1 MNVIAA
7 IEVELEVTPLGTRS
21 RLHEPVCG
29 VPMLRRTAERIAQA
43 RHVSGVHVLCPEAQV
58 SACRDLLH
66 GTTAVVHPHTAGP
79 PPWRGLVRASRKWAL
94 DGLRGGIGGTTAFD
108 EYTDARLLAALIQE
122 TPCDAVLSIPPAAPF
137 IDPALAD
144 RMVEHLQAVRDEA
157 RIVFMQTPPGVT
169 GVLLESTLIAELH
182 RSGTP
187 IAWLF
192 SYKPDAPQKDLA
204 LLSCCAEAPVELRHA
219 AGRLIG
225 DTDRAI
231 TAIHDLANEL
241 AEPDAASIGRW
252 LQSRNF
258 RAGSLPREI
267 EVELT
272 TDDPLPSSLLR
283 PRGQRVPVRG
293 PLSVELA
300 SRVAES
306 VIVDDTGL
314 VVLGG
319 FGDPLRHT
327 QFRDVLAACR
337 PTESTGGVHGLAV
350 RTAGLDLTEAVAEQL
365 VEYGVDVVE
374 FMLDAWTAETYGR
387 VHGIGGDT
395 TAGGSVSQAASGA
408 TGGLSAGANS
418 CESFAVRPR
427 RSRSGAQ
434 DHTPNSDAHAAR
446 SALTEGGL
454 ARVLAAIDCLTRTKE
469 RMRSPRPIVLPSFC
483 KARPNVHEMDEFF
496 DGWSRRVGAAMIHS
510 ATHRA
515 GQQGNLG
522 VISMAPP
529 RRTPCSRLWNRCI
542 VLADGSVT
550 TCDQDFAGRM
560 IVGHIGKQSL
570 SEIWNGAGMNAIRAA
585 HQQGDLGTTALCVSC
600 DEWHRP

>member
-7 IEVELEVTPLGTRS
+7 IEVDLEVTPLGTRS
-21 RLHEPVCG
+21 RLHEPACG
-29 VPMLRRTAERIAQA
+29 APMLRRTAERIAQA

-66 GTTAVVHPHTAGP
+66 GTTAVVHPHTAGL

-231 TAIHDLANEL
+231 AAIHDLANEL

-252 LQSRNF
+252 LQSRDF
-258 RAGSLPREI
+258 HAGALPHEI
-267 EVELT
+267 EIELT

-300 SRVAES
+300 SRLAES
-306 VIVDDTGL
+306 AMADDTSL

-319 FGDPLRHT
+319 FGDPLPHP
-327 QFRDVLAACR
+327 QFRDMLAAFR
-337 PTESTGGVHGLAV
+337 PTGSNGGVHGLAV
-350 RTAGLDLTEAVAEQL
+350 RTAGLNLTEVVAEQL

-387 VHGIGGDT
+387 VHGIGGDGEKPGSP
-395 TAGGSVSQAASGA
+395 TAME
-408 TGGLSAGANS
+408 TL
-418 CESFAVRPR
+418 
-427 RSRSGAQ
+427 
-434 DHTPNSDAHAAR
+434 D
-446 SALTEGGL
+446 
-454 ARVLAAIDCLTRTKE
+454 RVLVAIDCLTRTKE

-496 DGWSRRVGAAMIHS
+496 DGWSRRVGAAMIHT

-515 GQQGNLG
+515 GQQGNLS

-550 TCDQDFAGRM
+550 TCDQDFVGRM